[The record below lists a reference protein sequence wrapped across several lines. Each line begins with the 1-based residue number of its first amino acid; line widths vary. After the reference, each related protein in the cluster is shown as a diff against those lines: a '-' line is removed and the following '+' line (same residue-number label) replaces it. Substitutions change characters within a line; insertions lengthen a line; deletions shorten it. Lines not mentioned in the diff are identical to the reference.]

1 MSAVLF
7 LWFTVEGA
15 MDLESNRLSY
25 YVIAAIGGVG
35 ILQAILTK
43 GDGSS
48 FRNRDPQSNPLITWP
63 AWFQR
68 LFYLGVGLALIVFA
82 VSKLYYR

>member
-1 MSAVLF
+1 
-7 LWFTVEGA
+7 
-15 MDLESNRLSY
+15 MDLELNRLSY
-25 YVIAAIGGVG
+25 FVIAAIGGVG

-48 FRNRDPQSNPLITWP
+48 FRDRDRRSNPLITWP

-68 LFYLGVGLALIVFA
+68 LFYLCVGLVVLVFA
-82 VSKLYYR
+82 AFKLYYR